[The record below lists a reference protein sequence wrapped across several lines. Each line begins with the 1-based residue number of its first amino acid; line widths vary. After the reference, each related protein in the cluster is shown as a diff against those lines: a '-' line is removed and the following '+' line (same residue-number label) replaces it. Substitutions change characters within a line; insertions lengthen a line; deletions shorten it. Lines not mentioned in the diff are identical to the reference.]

1 VVLAGLVLGAA
12 EVGAVIVL
20 DGLVTS
26 VAALSAV
33 AIEPAAAAHLVAG
46 QQSRERAHER
56 VLAHLGMEPL
66 LALRFRA
73 GEGAGSLLATQM
85 LLTAARTRATM
96 ATVDV
101 QTPT

>member
-1 VVLAGLVLGAA
+1 V
-12 EVGAVIVL
+12 
-20 DGLVTS
+20 
-26 VAALSAV
+26 SAV